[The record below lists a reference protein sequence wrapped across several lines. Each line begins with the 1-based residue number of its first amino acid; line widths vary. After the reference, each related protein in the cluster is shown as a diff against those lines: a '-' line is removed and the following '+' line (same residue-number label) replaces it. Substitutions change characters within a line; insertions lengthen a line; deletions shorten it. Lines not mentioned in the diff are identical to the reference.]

1 MSPRHVIL
9 TVVRLPVESGDK
21 FPNVS
26 YQNAK
31 RILGA
36 PANNLFSHH
45 GARHRSLLTG
55 KGRLIPTDA
64 LESTESQ
71 PNPQGEIAANNFTD

>member
-1 MSPRHVIL
+1 M
-9 TVVRLPVESGDK
+9 ESGDS

-31 RILGA
+31 LILGA
-36 PANNLFSHH
+36 PANNLYSHH

-64 LESTESQ
+64 LASYPESQ
-71 PNPQGEIAANNFTD
+71 PNPQADIAANNSRTDLTPKRCFNVF